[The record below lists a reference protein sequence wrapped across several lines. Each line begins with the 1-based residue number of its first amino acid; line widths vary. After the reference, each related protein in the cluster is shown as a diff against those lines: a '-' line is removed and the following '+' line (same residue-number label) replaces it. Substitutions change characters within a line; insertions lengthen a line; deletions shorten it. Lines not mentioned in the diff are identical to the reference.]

1 MTLFQQE
8 GKFASCNLKNPLNS
22 TYMKTETKEL
32 YIAPSCESMDLALES
47 AVLQTSIPDFLDG
60 GELS

>member
-1 MTLFQQE
+1 M
-8 GKFASCNLKNPLNS
+8 
-22 TYMKTETKEL
+22 ETKNKEQ
-32 YIAPSCESMDLALES
+32 YIAPSCESMDLALKS

>member
-1 MTLFQQE
+1 M
-8 GKFASCNLKNPLNS
+8 
-22 TYMKTETKEL
+22 ETKNKEQ